1 VSEEWS
7 TTIPTQELIEMSL
20 SSNENLQTLK
30 DLIDLDNK
38 VDFSL
43 PENVFFVVCEL
54 IWLESSVLLILKR
67 DFSDPNF
74 YDEDQQEVVIPQV
87 TLKSLMTLTLA
98 KFHATKDLNSYGYS
112 LSIL

>member
-1 VSEEWS
+1 MSEEWS

-30 DLIDLDNK
+30 DLID
-38 VDFSL
+38 DFSL

>member
-1 VSEEWS
+1 MSEEWS

-67 DFSDPNF
+67 DFSIYN
-74 YDEDQQEVVIPQV
+74 
-87 TLKSLMTLTLA
+87 
-98 KFHATKDLNSYGYS
+98 
-112 LSIL
+112 